1 MILVQNLQQ
10 QLSGNNLILLILII
24 KKLIPYYVLT
34 IVLICSL
41 TIKAQVDT
49 TTIHQINGKDYY
61 IHNIEQGN
69 TLYFL
74 SKIYNTPIDVI
85 QKENPSVNDGLSVGE
100 KIFIPLKREVETE
113 ILVNGNYIL
122 HTVEKGRTLY
132 ALAKEYNVQQNDIIV
147 LNPEIV
153 DNGIKE
159 GQVIKIPVLKI
170 KEEQKSEKEVEET
183 PKYITHN
190 VSAGETLY
198 SLSKQYNVSIDD
210 IKNVNDGLL
219 NGLKEGEKIYLPI
232 LVEQKRATTNP
243 VFNNTLSPISIMD
256 SLKMTL
262 FDADSIIKKPVY
274 KIGLLLPFYIEE
286 NEEIVT
292 NALQQKEIYP
302 KSKFAVEFYHGVV
315 LALDSLSNQD
325 VKFELLVYDTKGQDS
340 LATKKVLKNIDLEQ
354 VDLIIGPLYY
364 SNFEVAAQFAL
375 ERKIPIISPVKQNN
389 KILLGNQFV
398 FKAVPSKISILKHVA
413 RLAVDSFSTNNN
425 LLTIEHLTSKE
436 KSLADT
442 YIKDYNELMM
452 NKTDTLI
459 YSSIKKVQLSN
470 VQEIISSLNKSSNN
484 VIFVPSSN
492 STFVTNLFSVLT
504 NVLTTK
510 DYKNCT
516 ITLIGLEEWQHF
528 DNIDLEYFQTLNVYL
543 PVNQFVDYDNEE
555 VATMIN
561 KYYEATKTYPS
572 NSSFL
577 GFDIAYYFGNK
588 LKTNG
593 NVFAGQEKL
602 LSLTSLEF
610 KFFKT
615 GVESGFENIHSTI
628 VGFKN
633 YKIERVD

>member
-1 MILVQNLQQ
+1 MTLVQNLQQ

-24 KKLIPYYVLT
+24 KKLIPYYVLA
-34 IVLICSL
+34 IALIFSL
-41 TIKAQVDT
+41 KINAQVDT
-49 TTIHQINGKDYY
+49 TTVHQINGKDYY

-74 SKIYNTPIDVI
+74 SKVYNTPIDII

-100 KIFIPLKREVETE
+100 KIFIPLKREVDTE
-113 ILVNGNYIL
+113 VIVNGNYIL

-159 GQVIKIPVLKI
+159 GQVIKIPILKI
-170 KEEQKSEKEVEET
+170 KQEQVPTKETKEK
-183 PKYITHN
+183 PIYKTHN
-190 VSAGETLY
+190 VNAGETLY
-198 SLSKQYNVSIDD
+198 SLSKLYKVSVDS
-210 IKNVNDGLL
+210 IKIVNDGLL
-219 NGLKEGEKIYLPI
+219 NGLRVGEKIYLPI
-232 LVEQKRATTNP
+232 LVEQKRIATSST
-243 VFNNTLSPISIMD
+243 FNNMLSSDSIVN
-256 SLKMTL
+256 SINLNL
-262 FDADSIIKKPVY
+262 FNTDSIIKKSVY
-274 KIGLLLPFYIEE
+274 KIALLLPFYIEE

-292 NALQQKEIYP
+292 SALQQKEIYP
-302 KSKFAVEFYHGVV
+302 KSKYAVEFYHGVV

-325 VKFELLVYDTKGQDS
+325 VNFELLVYDTKGQDS
-340 LATKKVLKNIDLEQ
+340 ISTRKALKKIDIEK

-364 SNFEVAAQFAL
+364 SNFEVASQFAL
-375 ERKIPIISPVKQNN
+375 ERNIPIISPVKQNN

-398 FKAVPSKISILKHVA
+398 FKAVPSKMSILKHIA
-413 RLAVDSFSTNNN
+413 HLAVDSFSTNNN
-425 LLTIEHLTSKE
+425 LITIEHITSKE
-436 KSLADT
+436 KSLADA

-470 VQEIISSLNKSSNN
+470 AQEIIFSLNKLTNN
-484 VIFVPSSN
+484 VMFVPSSN

-510 DYKNCT
+510 DYKSCKV
-516 ITLIGLEEWQHF
+516 TLIGLEEWLQF

-543 PVNQFVDYDNEE
+543 PINQFIDYENES
-555 VATMIN
+555 VVTMIN
-561 KYYEATKTYPS
+561 KYYESTKTYPS

-593 NVFAGQEKL
+593 NVFTNEEKL
-602 LSLTSLEF
+602 SSFTSLEF
-610 KFFKT
+610 NFLKT
-615 GVESGFENIHSTI
+615 GVESGFENTHSTI
-628 VGFKN
+628 VGFQN
-633 YKIERVD
+633 YKVERID